1 MKIAFSQNWELN
13 SNLSGGEVR
22 MALILVV
29 DDEQDACGMLD
40 RILSALGH
48 EAVTFTD
55 AYDALRWLQHH
66 TPQLII
72 LDFKMQTLD
81 GIQLLKLVRKRDPQ
95 ARVVILT
102 AYPSPKTAAEA
113 MQLGA
118 AKYLTKPIEIDEL
131 EANVEEILK

>member
-1 MKIAFSQNWELN
+1 
-13 SNLSGGEVR
+13 

-29 DDEQDACGMLD
+29 DDEQDACSMLH

-55 AYDALRWLQHH
+55 AHDALRWLQHH
-66 TPQLII
+66 TPDLSI
-72 LDFKMQTLD
+72 LDFKMQTLN
-81 GIQLLKLVRKRDPQ
+81 GIQLLKLLRKRDPQ

-102 AYPSPKTAAEA
+102 AHPSAETATEA

-118 AKYLTKPIEIDEL
+118 AKYLTKPIEIDDL
-131 EANVEEILK
+131 EASVEEVLRSVP

>member
-1 MKIAFSQNWELN
+1 
-13 SNLSGGEVR
+13 

-29 DDEQDACGMLD
+29 DDEQDACGMLR

-55 AYDALRWLQHH
+55 AHDALRWLQHH
-66 TPQLII
+66 APHLTI

-81 GIQLLKLVRKRDPQ
+81 GIQLLRLIRRSDPQ

-102 AYPSPKTAAEA
+102 AYPSAETATEA

-118 AKYLTKPIEIDEL
+118 AKYLTKPIEIDHL
-131 EANVEEILK
+131 EACVEEVLRSVS